1 MKSSSSPFSRRD
13 FLRLAGL
20 SVLGLGMESILSA
33 CSTEPATA
41 LSRPTNTIPADLASP
56 SATPWSPSGTPT
68 QLPSATPLP
77 SATTDPAALTA
88 TAEYA
93 ALSPRD
99 QRRFSLIQKYGT
111 ATRALPLEFHGDL
124 YWFFNGAYSMD
135 PTTFTWLMTWFQK
148 NDVWAVSAEELLG
161 FLDGTLQ
168 LPARSVILTTDS
180 GASSVDSLQRM
191 IPVLQD
197 TGMHF
202 ISFIWTMQMLPEET
216 SGCPDNLCWDTF
228 NFARESGVYSF
239 GTHTEYHLPLAEKD
253 EDFGMKDVAQSIEEI
268 KTNLGISPQVLS
280 WPLESCPTWGFK
292 LADLGIRAAFG
303 GRSRPLEECSV
314 YTQDP
319 LPYCLPRLFP
329 PNRQDRLSA
338 RPVGMSIEDLAVN
351 YMDGFER

>member
-20 SVLGLGMESILSA
+20 SALGLGLEAVLFA
-33 CSTEPATA
+33 CRARPGLAVPG
-41 LSRPTNTIPADLASP
+41 PTNTVPATQTSP
-56 SATPWSPSGTPT
+56 SATPWSATNTPT
-68 QLPSATPLP
+68 QLPSSTPLP
-77 SATTDPAALTA
+77 SPTTDPTALTA

-99 QRRFSLIQKYGT
+99 RRRISLIEQYGT
-111 ATRALPLEFHGDL
+111 ATKALPLEFHGDL
-124 YWFFNGAYSMD
+124 YWFFDGAYSMD
-135 PTTFTWLMTWFQK
+135 PPTFTWLMDWFQK
-148 NDVWAVSAEELLG
+148 NDVWAVSADELLG

-216 SGCPDNLCWDTF
+216 AGCPDNLCWETF
-228 NFARESGVYSF
+228 NIAKESGVFSF

-253 EDFGMKDVAQSIEEI
+253 EAFGMQDVAQSIEEI
-268 KTNLGISPQVLS
+268 ETNLGISPQVLS
-280 WPLESCPTWGFK
+280 WPLESCPKWGEN

-303 GRSRPLEECSV
+303 GRSRPFDQCAV
-314 YTQDP
+314 YAQDP

-329 PNRQDRLSA
+329 PNRQDLLSS
-338 RPVGMSIEDLAVN
+338 RPAGMSIEELAVN